1 VATLKEDRIKVQI
14 LPKSKI
20 EVTTTQKRKSMTNPD
35 QISVIVPKKDQ
46 QTQQAQQ
53 QKRVFASD
61 NSDIQLQALEYD
73 SNDEQPEWSE
83 FDPKINTGKFFGRE
97 MKDAS
102 EIRNKAQIIRKD
114 KGLKKVEDEEDEFDR
129 IMKEKK

>member
-1 VATLKEDRIKVQI
+1 
-14 LPKSKI
+14 
-20 EVTTTQKRKSMTNPD
+20 
-35 QISVIVPKKDQ
+35 
-46 QTQQAQQ
+46 
-53 QKRVFASD
+53 VFASD